1 MAATLFAFKAVAL
14 LLGATLSAAASTWC
28 VVRSDASEQVMQRAL
43 DYACST
49 GADCAPIQSS
59 GLCYLP
65 NTLPA
70 HASYAINSYYQ
81 RKRTNDPTACSFAG
95 AAAIATT
102 DPSYGSCNYPSSPSP
117 IVHSYIRLLDL
128 TVCFVIVDKSTIEEM
143 AAEEGQV
150 IATNSVD
157 EWKQLFQKGV
167 ESKKLVVVDFT
178 ASWCGPC
185 RFIAP
190 ILAEIAKKTPHIIV
204 AKVDVDELKPVAAE
218 FGVEA
223 MPTFVFLKEGKEI
236 DRVVGARKEDLQAK
250 ITKHGTVVA

>member
-1 MAATLFAFKAVAL
+1 MNIFRLAGDMTHLASVLVL
-14 LLGATLSAAASTWC
+14 LLKIHTIKS
-28 VVRSDASEQVMQRAL
+28 
-43 DYACST
+43 
-49 GADCAPIQSS
+49 CA
-59 GLCYLP
+59 
-65 NTLPA
+65 
-70 HASYAINSYYQ
+70 
-81 RKRTNDPTACSFAG
+81 
-95 AAAIATT
+95 
-102 DPSYGSCNYPSSPSP
+102 
-117 IVHSYIRLLDL
+117 
-128 TVCFVIVDKSTIEEM
+128 EM

>member
-102 DPSYGSCNYPSSPSP
+102 DPSYGSCNYPSSPSNAGGTVSTP
-117 IVHSYIRLLDL
+117 SGTTNPTSTPTLTEPLPPPGATTAPPLYGGGGGGGGGGLTPGMGSVVAESPLSNASLICLERSIFSIIYAIFLLLFLPNNDIDSYIY
-128 TVCFVIVDKSTIEEM
+128 
-143 AAEEGQV
+143 
-150 IATNSVD
+150 
-157 EWKQLFQKGV
+157 
-167 ESKKLVVVDFT
+167 
-178 ASWCGPC
+178 
-185 RFIAP
+185 
-190 ILAEIAKKTPHIIV
+190 
-204 AKVDVDELKPVAAE
+204 
-218 FGVEA
+218 
-223 MPTFVFLKEGKEI
+223 
-236 DRVVGARKEDLQAK
+236 
-250 ITKHGTVVA
+250 